1 MAVVN
6 KMEKITIYKP
16 DELNQIND
24 LIHDCFFDIDRITVN
39 NNTFILYFTR
49 YLESRKKPVNRWFFF
64 KQYEIPGLECIL
76 EIHEVKSYS
85 IKDTQKVQFYD
96 LNELAFDQATNMVKI
111 RTEIPLSIEIEV
123 LSLKISV
130 VITDKI
136 ISSKKVWGF

>member
-1 MAVVN
+1 
-6 KMEKITIYKP
+6 MEKITIYKS
-16 DELNQIND
+16 DNLNQIND
-24 LIHDCFFDIDRITVN
+24 LIHDCFFDIDRITVD

-49 YLESRKKPVNRWFFF
+49 YLESRKKPINSWFLF
-64 KQYEIPGLECIL
+64 KQYETPGLECIL

-85 IKDTQKVQFYD
+85 IKDTQKVQFND
-96 LNELAFDQATNMVKI
+96 LNELAFDQATNMILI

-130 VITDKI
+130 VITDKV

>member
-1 MAVVN
+1 
-6 KMEKITIYKP
+6 MEKVTIYKP

-24 LIHDCFFDIDRITVN
+24 LIHDCFFDIDRITVDN
-39 NNTFILYFTR
+39 NAFRLYFTR
-49 YLESRKKPVNRWFFF
+49 YLESRKKPINKWFLF

-85 IKDTQKVQFYD
+85 IKDSQKVQLYD
-96 LNELAFDQATNMVKI
+96 LNELVFDQATKI
-111 RTEIPLSIEIEV
+111 ILVQTGIPLSIEIEV